1 MNAAAETPTEV
12 RLGGPGSR
20 HIPTA
25 GSVVAMYGGAMR
37 VLEVFGDSND
47 LGRGHGSAC
56 SQMIR
61 KYVDDRIGLSGESHW
76 SGGDADRNLILEI
89 ADGLLEHHERFSE
102 SLYAEMLAMAEA
114 AGITPQEAVA
124 VGGFTDLV
132 DVVRA
137 HLLTGAEEHNC
148 TGIINPRT
156 GTFAQ
161 TWDMHASAGE
171 FVVMLKIDP
180 IIGLDAFVQTTAGC
194 LGQIGMNEA
203 GIAVGINNLTATGKP
218 GVTWPF
224 VVRKALEQDNLDD
237 AVNVI
242 LDADLAGGH
251 NYFVMGPHGEGAMI
265 EAMPL
270 SKRVMRSDGDPLV
283 HANNC
288 LYPETSAEEAQ
299 RLPDWVENSNVRLRI
314 GEEHAHDLE
323 TFFGDPMISRRAD
336 AQAEI
341 ATCGAVIMT
350 PATRE
355 MKAVWGVPGDHPWET
370 FQL

>member
-1 MNAAAETPTEV
+1 
-12 RLGGPGSR
+12 
-20 HIPTA
+20 
-25 GSVVAMYGGAMR
+25 MYGGAMR
-37 VLEVFGDSND
+37 VLEVFGDSTD

-56 SQMIR
+56 SEMIR
-61 KYVDDRIGLSGESHW
+61 KYVDDRVGLSGDSQW
-76 SGGDADRNLILEI
+76 SGASADRDLILSVS
-89 ADGLLEHHERFSE
+89 DDLLEHHERFSE
-102 SLYAEMLAMAEA
+102 SLYTEMLAMAEA

-132 DVVRA
+132 DVVRGR
-137 HLLTGAEEHNC
+137 LLDPADEHNC

-180 IIGLDAFVQTTAGC
+180 MFGPDAFVQTTAGC

-203 GIAVGINNLTATGKP
+203 GIAVGINNLTSTGKP

-224 VVRKALEQDNLDD
+224 VVRKALEQDSLDA
-237 AVNVI
+237 AVDVV

-251 NYFVMGPHGEGAMI
+251 NYFIMGPEGEGAMI
-265 EAMPL
+265 EAMPN
-270 SKRVMRSDGDPLV
+270 SKRVERSSTDPLV

-288 LYPETSAEEAQ
+288 LYPETSAEEAP
-299 RLPDWVENSNVRLRI
+299 RLPDWVENSNVRLRV
-314 GEEHAHDLE
+314 GEEKAHDLDA
-323 TFFGDPMISRRAD
+323 FFGDPSIARRAE
-336 AQAEI
+336 APAEI
-341 ATCGAVIMT
+341 ATCGAVIMS
-350 PATRE
+350 PADRK
-355 MKAVWGVPGDHPWET
+355 MQAVWGVPGDHPWET